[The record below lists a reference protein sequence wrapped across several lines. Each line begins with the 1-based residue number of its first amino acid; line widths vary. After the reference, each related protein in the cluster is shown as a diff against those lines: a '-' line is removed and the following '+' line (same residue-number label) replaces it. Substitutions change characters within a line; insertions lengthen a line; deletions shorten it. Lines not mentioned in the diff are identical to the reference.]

1 MVAVSGTESV
11 VHVDVSELGE
21 ACAEGLDGFL
31 VGLFLGLGA
40 IGVLDLPLAF
50 FFDVEAEVFEEDDFT
65 RLDSGAGGF
74 DFRTHAVGEELHRLL
89 DEFFELLGD
98 RSERVLHVLFAIRAS
113 QVGGEHD
120 GCTLVES
127 VLDGRES
134 GFDTLGVGD
143 FASHLV
149 LRNVEVDTDEHALA
163 GEFEIFN
170 RKLCHCSTFF
180 WGLELKFPVKM

>member
-1 MVAVSGTESV
+1 M
-11 VHVDVSELGE
+11 
-21 ACAEGLDGFL
+21 
-31 VGLFLGLGA
+31 
-40 IGVLDLPLAF
+40 
-50 FFDVEAEVFEEDDFT
+50 EAEVFEEDDFT
-65 RLDSGAGGF
+65 RLDSGAGSF

-89 DEFFELLGD
+89 DEFFELLSN
-98 RSERVLHVLFAIRAS
+98 RSERVLHVLFAIRTAE
-113 QVGGEHD
+113 VGSEHD
-120 GCTLVES
+120 CCTLVES
-127 VLDGRES
+127 VLDGREG

-180 WGLELKFPVKM
+180 WGLELKFPLKM

>member
-11 VHVDVSELGE
+11 VHINVSELGE
-21 ACAEGLDGFL
+21 ACAEGLHGFL
-31 VGLFLGLGA
+31 VGLFLSFGA
-40 IGVLDLPLAF
+40 IGVLDLALAF

-65 RLDSGAGGF
+65 RLDSGAGSF

-89 DEFFELLGD
+89 DEFFELLCN
-98 RSERVLHVLFAIRAS
+98 RSERVLHVLFAIRTAE
-113 QVGGEHD
+113 VGSEHD

-163 GEFEIFN
+163 GEFEIFD
-170 RKLCHCSTFF
+170 RELCHYGFLF
-180 WGLELKFPVKM
+180 